1 MTSKERIAHVL
12 SHQAADRIAV
22 DFGATPVTG
31 IHAIVVEKL
40 RAYYGLSP
48 KPVKI
53 VDIFQMLGEV
63 DDELREIMGG
73 DVVGVGGDRDL
84 FGIKQDRWKEAKAPW
99 GQSILVPGDYNTRQE
114 GSDLYLFPQGD
125 TEAEPSGIMPDG
137 CFFWNAIER
146 QKPIDDDNLCVEDNL
161 EEFGEITNDALNH
174 WIAAISEARTKGKAI
189 AANFGGTALGDIAL
203 VPAVNL
209 KKPKG
214 IRSVAEWY
222 MSTVIRQDYI
232 AEVFD
237 RQSDIAIR
245 NLEKLNRA
253 VGGLVDVVYL
263 CGADFGTQESL
274 FCSPETFN
282 TLYKPYYRKINNW
295 IHQHTGWKTFKH
307 SCGAVEPLIESM
319 IEAGFDILN
328 PVQISAKGMESRL
341 LKEKYGSRITFWGGG
356 VDTQTTLMFGTP
368 DDVRRQ
374 VYEQCDV
381 LGRDGG
387 FVFNTV
393 HDIQANVPL
402 ENVISMI
409 ETLKEI
415 NKR

>member
-1 MTSKERIAHVL
+1 MTSKDRISNVL
-12 SHQAADRIAV
+12 SHRAADHIAV

-40 RAYYGLSP
+40 RAHYGLP
-48 KPVKI
+48 TKPVKI

-63 DDELREIMGG
+63 DDELQEIMGG
-73 DVVGVGGDRDL
+73 DAVGVGGDRDL
-84 FGIKQDRWKEAKAPW
+84 FGIKQDCWQETKAPW
-99 GQSILVPGDYNTRQE
+99 GQSILVPGDYNTIRK
-114 GSDLYLFPQGD
+114 GNDLYLFPQGD
-125 TEAEPSGIMPDG
+125 TTAEPSGVMPEG

-146 QKPIDDDNLCVEDNL
+146 QEPIDDDNMNVEDNL
-161 EEFGEITNDALNH
+161 EEFGEITTDALNH
-174 WIAAISEARTKGKAI
+174 WIEAIGEATTKGKAI
-189 AANFGGTALGDIAL
+189 VANFGGTALGDIAL

-237 RQSDIAIR
+237 QQSNIAIR
-245 NLEKLNRA
+245 NLEKLNTA
-253 VGGLVDVVYL
+253 VGSKVDVVYL

-274 FCSPETFN
+274 FCSPDTFN
-282 TLYKPYYRKINNW
+282 ALYKPYYRKINNW

-307 SCGAVEPLIESM
+307 SCGAVEPLIGSM

-328 PVQISAKGMESRL
+328 PVQINAKGMDSRR
-341 LKEKYGSRITFWGGG
+341 LKEKYGSHITFWGGG

-374 VYEQCDV
+374 VFEQCKV
-381 LGRDGG
+381 FGRDGG
-387 FVFNTV
+387 FVFNTI
-393 HDIQANVPL
+393 HDIQANVPI

-409 ETLKEI
+409 DTLKEI
-415 NKR
+415 NNR